1 MVNRVYRYLLIS
13 LLGVLPISICS
24 AQSFISDKTVRAQVL
39 TIKSMPSDIEQAAA
53 AEDLFDIVEGKN
65 LDHVH
70 SQTIHKVSNLMSNNS
85 ESVTIWIAATLGEFK
100 GRASFAAPRLIKALK
115 KAECR
120 RGDASSEFIIRTAL
134 KKMGENVPDS
144 ECSKHQTSPQMQ

>member
-1 MVNRVYRYLLIS
+1 MVNRVYHFLLIG
-13 LLGVLPISICS
+13 LLGVLPASVCS
-24 AQSFISDKTVRAQVL
+24 AQPSISDKAVRAQVL
-39 TIKSMPSDIEQAAA
+39 TVMSRPSDIEQAAA

-70 SQTIHKVSNLMSNNS
+70 SQTIHIVSNLMSNNS
-85 ESVTIWIAATLGEFK
+85 ESVTIWIAATLGEFR
-100 GRASFAAPRLIKALK
+100 GRASFAAPRLIEALK

-134 KKMGENVPDS
+134 KKMGQNVPDS